1 MRHRGIGGET
11 THAGRASRS
20 TRVFVPG
27 AALALSL
34 ALAAIALGAKSDF
47 TVSGGTQ
54 LRSVGEQ
61 IVVDAHG
68 DTLYALSPETVHHLL
83 CKSKECFKFWPPLT
97 VSSHKAKLKA
107 GAGVE
112 GKLGL
117 LRRKRGVFQVT
128 LRGMP
133 LYRFAGD
140 HAPGETNGQGIK
152 GFGGTWFA
160 ATASPIV
167 EGAIVERPAARRAR
181 QQLFKRR
188 VRKPER
194 ELPVAVSDGT
204 DRGDH
209 DEHMTSTTSSSTT
222 TKPTN
227 TDEHSAD
234 SKAIHAAARDLRR

>member
-20 TRVFVPG
+20 TRVFVPC

-34 ALAAIALGAKSDF
+34 ALAAIAHGAKSDF
-47 TVSGGTQ
+47 TVSGAHSA
-54 LRSVGEQ
+54 SVGEQ

-160 ATASPIV
+160 ATASPSSKAPSSNAQQH
-167 EGAIVERPAARRAR
+167 GAPGNNSSNGAYESPNASSPSPTPMGPTGATTT
-181 QQLFKRR
+181 
-188 VRKPER
+188 
-194 ELPVAVSDGT
+194 ST
-204 DRGDH
+204 
-209 DEHMTSTTSSSTT
+209 MTVTTSSSTT
-222 TKPTN
+222 KPH
-227 TDEHSAD
+227 EY
-234 SKAIHAAARDLRR
+234 